1 MENVIIT
8 GANGFVGSYT
18 VEYFASQNVNVL
30 AVDITPLPPQD
41 LT

>member
-1 MENVIIT
+1 MNNAIIT
-8 GANGFVGSYT
+8 GANGFIGSHT

-30 AVDITPLPPQD
+30 AVDITPPPQN